1 MFMTS
6 MEKLLTEALAL
17 PEDERARLAHELLL
31 SLDRESTESTEQ
43 STAAWT
49 AELRN
54 RLQDV
59 REGKVELIDLDEVD
73 EYVAREIAAVRR

>member
-1 MFMTS
+1 MTS

-31 SLDRESTESTEQ
+31 SLDRESLESAEQ

-49 AELRN
+49 AELKS

>member
-1 MFMTS
+1 MTKL
-6 MEKLLTEALAL
+6 EKLMAEALAL
-17 PEDERARLAHELLL
+17 PADERTRLTHELLL
-31 SLDRESTESTEQ
+31 SLDRESTESAEQ

-49 AELRN
+49 AELRT

-59 REGKVELIDLDEVD
+59 REGKVELIDLDDVD